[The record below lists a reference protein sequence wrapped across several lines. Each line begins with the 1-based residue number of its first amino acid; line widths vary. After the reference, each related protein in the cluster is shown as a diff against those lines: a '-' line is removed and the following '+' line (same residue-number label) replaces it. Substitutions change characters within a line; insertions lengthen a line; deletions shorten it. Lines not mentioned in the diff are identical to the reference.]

1 MPLMSLKTIWAIL
14 NWSSEM
20 ATKKKSLQDKWW
32 EDVKGWL
39 IDLNQ
44 TDRQGIVNVIKHIEA
59 ENKKWK
65 KAIKE

>member
-1 MPLMSLKTIWAIL
+1 
-14 NWSSEM
+14 M